1 MAVANELK
9 KIDPNTRVIFIGQK
23 GDPFGRRLEKSDFID
38 ESIFISAGKFR
49 RYHGAGLKQLLD
61 IGTILKNTFD
71 FFKFLIGTI
80 QAYFVLGRIKPDV
93 IFVKGG
99 YIGVPVGLAAAVR
112 HINFITHDSDTM
124 PGLANRIIAKWA
136 AKHATGMPKEFY
148 DYPKDKTVY
157 VGVPISSSYSKVDSM
172 QQDSFKNQ
180 LGIKTDS
187 KLILFTGGGLGS
199 KALNDALLAIVE
211 TLLQKYPDTT
221 LINIAGKDHEDS
233 LSNQYL
239 RVLKQNDRERVII
252 KGFVEDMYKYSG
264 AADLIIS
271 RAGATNLAEFAAQAK
286 PCIIIPSP
294 YLVGG
299 HQLKNAK
306 ALAEMGAIEVLDEN
320 NLKTNPMKLL
330 DSIST
335 LMDSDKRRLT
345 LSENLFKIARNDAAE
360 DLAKLILNQAK
371 E

>member
-1 MAVANELK
+1 
-9 KIDPNTRVIFIGQK
+9 
-23 GDPFGRRLEKSDFID
+23 
-38 ESIFISAGKFR
+38 
-49 RYHGAGLKQLLD
+49 
-61 IGTILKNTFD
+61 
-71 FFKFLIGTI
+71 
-80 QAYFVLGRIKPDV
+80 
-93 IFVKGG
+93 
-99 YIGVPVGLAAAVR
+99 
-112 HINFITHDSDTM
+112 
-124 PGLANRIIAKWA
+124 
-136 AKHATGMPKEFY
+136 
-148 DYPKDKTVY
+148 
-157 VGVPISSSYSKVDSM
+157 
-172 QQDSFKNQ
+172 
-180 LGIKTDS
+180 
-187 KLILFTGGGLGS
+187 
-199 KALNDALLAIVE
+199 
-211 TLLQKYPDTT
+211 
-221 LINIAGKDHEDS
+221 
-233 LSNQYL
+233 
-239 RVLKQNDRERVII
+239 
-252 KGFVEDMYKYSG
+252 MYKYSG

-345 LSENLFKIARNDAAE
+345 ISENLFKIARNDAAE